1 MRSPTDFP
9 RGFFALIADAMD
21 VVRQTYSLGLLSLGL
36 AVVIWF
42 VVTDAQTPTRTE
54 VFSSSIPVQALN
66 LPQGLAT
73 TGAIAPVTVRITADE
88 DVLKSLTI
96 SDFKATVDLSGVT
109 QRTATGLSVHVDILR
124 SSVSLVAVTPPTVDV
139 TLEPVT
145 TQTVPVKIKELATTP
160 AGYSVSDE
168 KVVPD
173 TVQVSGGAS
182 LIEQVDTAWVDLNL
196 SGVQMSMERELVLAA
211 RGKDGRPLDV
221 NIEPST
227 AKVSVTV
234 IRTEGAVTFPVNPS
248 ISGNVAPGYKVSAV
262 QADPSF
268 VVILGPVDVL
278 QSIQTLT
285 TDTIPVD
292 GAQSDVQRSVKLRL
306 PANARVFG
314 SDEVVVRVVVVPA
327 TGQRNLQIAVQTKN
341 LKEGLTSSLAPDTLT
356 VTVSGALPI
365 LDALPGDAVTA
376 KIDLSNM
383 APGIYQVAPNVGL
396 PAGVQLLGVDP
407 PDVSVT
413 IAGQ

>member
-1 MRSPTDFP
+1 
-9 RGFFALIADAMD
+9 MD

>member
-1 MRSPTDFP
+1 
-9 RGFFALIADAMD
+9 
-21 VVRQTYSLGLLSLGL
+21 
-36 AVVIWF
+36 
-42 VVTDAQTPTRTE
+42 
-54 VFSSSIPVQALN
+54 
-66 LPQGLAT
+66 LAT

-383 APGIYQVAPNVGL
+383 TPGTYRIAPTVDL
-396 PAGVQLLGVDP
+396 PAGVQLVGVDP

>member
-1 MRSPTDFP
+1 MHSLADLSK
-9 RGFFALIADAMD
+9 GFFALVADAGD

-66 LPQGLAT
+66 LPPGLAT
-73 TGAIAPVTVRITADE
+73 TGAIAPVNVRITADE

-124 SSVSLVAVTPPTVDV
+124 SGVSLVQVTPSTVDI

-145 TQTVPVKIKELATTP
+145 TQTVPVKINTVATTP
-160 AGYSVSDE
+160 LGYSVSDE
-168 KVVPD
+168 KVVPE

-182 LIEQVDTAWVDLNL
+182 LVEQIDAAWVDLNL
-196 SGVQMSMERELVLAA
+196 SGVQTSLDRELVLAA

-227 AKVSVTV
+227 AKVSVTI
-234 IRTEGAVTFPVNPS
+234 IRTEGAVTFPVSPS

-262 QADPSF
+262 EADPSF
-268 VVILGPVDVL
+268 VVLVGPVDVL

-292 GAQSDVQRSVKLRL
+292 GAQSDVQRSVKLSL
-306 PANARVFG
+306 PANARVYG
-314 SDEVVVRVVVVPA
+314 SDEVVVRVRVVPA
-327 TGQRNLQIAVQTKN
+327 TGQRNLQIAIQTKN
-341 LKEGLTSSLAPDTLT
+341 LKEGLTASLSPDTLT
-356 VTVSGALPI
+356 ATVSGALPV

-383 APGIYQVAPNVGL
+383 TAGTYQLAPKVDV
-396 PAGVQLLGVDP
+396 PAGVQLVGVDQP
-407 PDVSVT
+407 NVSVT
-413 IAGQ
+413 IAGP